1 MTSKSKVLWEPKA
14 QEPKAKHSVLP
25 LPSFQFC
32 SQTSFCLLGADTNK
46 TLRCHD
52 IWLQYIPLLQERWH
66 IEWQGFGLANI
77 FLEARKSSRSPQQLE
92 TTRSDILCW
101 FPSKSIPISC
111 PTYKYFV
118 PKNKKQSQTR
128 IIVWLSQKITLEVIM
143 TKVNTK
149 APTKLKT
156 DVCCDVCDCVHNI
169 EGCLCDKDAIKITK
183 QGTKEAH
190 FCKSYEKMCNCH
202 KEK

>member
-1 MTSKSKVLWEPKA
+1 
-14 QEPKAKHSVLP
+14 
-25 LPSFQFC
+25 
-32 SQTSFCLLGADTNK
+32 
-46 TLRCHD
+46 
-52 IWLQYIPLLQERWH
+52 
-66 IEWQGFGLANI
+66 
-77 FLEARKSSRSPQQLE
+77 
-92 TTRSDILCW
+92 
-101 FPSKSIPISC
+101 
-111 PTYKYFV
+111 
-118 PKNKKQSQTR
+118 
-128 IIVWLSQKITLEVIM
+128 M

-202 KEK
+202 KEKQQKPKMVMQKKSQEILNSFFYYAICLVYHTCIMPL

>member
-1 MTSKSKVLWEPKA
+1 
-14 QEPKAKHSVLP
+14 
-25 LPSFQFC
+25 
-32 SQTSFCLLGADTNK
+32 
-46 TLRCHD
+46 
-52 IWLQYIPLLQERWH
+52 
-66 IEWQGFGLANI
+66 
-77 FLEARKSSRSPQQLE
+77 
-92 TTRSDILCW
+92 
-101 FPSKSIPISC
+101 
-111 PTYKYFV
+111 
-118 PKNKKQSQTR
+118 
-128 IIVWLSQKITLEVIM
+128 M

-202 KEK
+202 KEKQPKAQNVYAKKE